1 MVALA
6 ALLVVVGIVVGVGYA
21 VRTVAR
27 REPVDAGAPQV
38 PASAAPGRRDLAD
51 DLARWTAE
59 GLLTEDQGAAIL
71 AHERRVATLPPPPP
85 VARRGPCSR
94 PGAPTAGTARR

>member
-6 ALLVVVGIVVGVGYA
+6 ALLVVVGIVVGLGYA

-27 REPVDAGAPQV
+27 REPVDVGAPQV

-71 AHERRVATLPPPPP
+71 AHERRVADASSPSSRGPG
-85 VARRGPCSR
+85 GPCSR